1 MTTPWFGHSPKTA
14 TQDATINN
22 MALSKTPRHLMI
34 TTPVAAANTM
44 VALSTTPR
52 FNFSP
57 KVMAHDAAMIDLSR
71 SILEREAAINSIQRE
86 LSYKK
91 QQRRVGDAL
100 NGNDAYTLLLVKS
113 REREEELR
121 VAAHENQLLG
131 ESVIALRKQVH
142 DMKIQEH
149 KNAMGIV
156 HTAKKD
162 AEQKSMAKKIASL
175 QSEINSQREAFLM
188 AEEIIKETDEL
199 IEQLKFEKHEI
210 TKKSE
215 LLEGTVKRLSAVLT
229 EYEKRIGDMVEENE
243 HLIEEAKVVTEEME
257 SKDKF
262 LCVQGERIDEQ
273 NVLIKQY
280 EKRFLTKG
288 MDVPKSTSFIKIA
301 SAFFLLCFNLFT
313 CPAFFVLVLA
323 RADEGD
329 RLWSKIEEREKKF
342 KDREI
347 IVGVLRDE
355 NSNLLCEK
363 KKLQAEI
370 NELKQCF
377 EMANVKMST
386 NGDKIFMPWL
396 MSQLR
401 ENVTLKEKVKELEE
415 IIRCNGYTV
424 KAAAAETD
432 LKMMEKKLALEMEAL
447 KKVIEMLKGQL
458 VGVEDFEV
466 PVFLGKLEEALL
478 VFGRDVTIK
487 PPIMDVLSSESLEIM
502 SLNPVNTHD
511 SWVKSRCFAC
521 KKVDGIFKGDMDYN
535 DDYDDDDEYSDEEA
549 DFEDEDEDEFDFED
563 EEEEEEEEEAAEKD
577 DEEEENDEEEEEDDE
592 EEEEEDDE
600 EEEVEEVKNNDEY
613 DEDGAEVTKGHVKK
627 QNDACVY
634 EDENDIHIEKVH
646 QLVSGWDNPE
656 DWRKWVSPPTSPRIA
671 RAE

>member
-1 MTTPWFGHSPKTA
+1 
-14 TQDATINN
+14 
-22 MALSKTPRHLMI
+22 
-34 TTPVAAANTM
+34 
-44 VALSTTPR
+44 
-52 FNFSP
+52 
-57 KVMAHDAAMIDLSR
+57 
-71 SILEREAAINSIQRE
+71 
-86 LSYKK
+86 
-91 QQRRVGDAL
+91 
-100 NGNDAYTLLLVKS
+100 
-113 REREEELR
+113 
-121 VAAHENQLLG
+121 
-131 ESVIALRKQVH
+131 
-142 DMKIQEH
+142 
-149 KNAMGIV
+149 
-156 HTAKKD
+156 
-162 AEQKSMAKKIASL
+162 
-175 QSEINSQREAFLM
+175 
-188 AEEIIKETDEL
+188 
-199 IEQLKFEKHEI
+199 
-210 TKKSE
+210 
-215 LLEGTVKRLSAVLT
+215 
-229 EYEKRIGDMVEENE
+229 
-243 HLIEEAKVVTEEME
+243 
-257 SKDKF
+257 
-262 LCVQGERIDEQ
+262 
-273 NVLIKQY
+273 
-280 EKRFLTKG
+280 
-288 MDVPKSTSFIKIA
+288 
-301 SAFFLLCFNLFT
+301 LLCFNLFT